1 MTTTDSSGYGATFPN
16 DSTSETS
23 KTDVAKEQASQ
34 VASSATEKAGQVAQT
49 TKEQAQEVVAEATA
63 QARNLAGELKT
74 QVNEQAGTQR
84 DRLVEQL
91 RSMSDE
97 LTQMVYGGGSQ
108 SGVASEVA
116 SQLSTRA
123 HDLAGYL
130 DGKEPGDILIAVQN
144 YARRKPGTFLIGAA
158 VAGMVAG
165 RLTRGAR
172 AAAASSEDSRQSVG
186 YTPSYAPTS
195 GYVPEIPRSTYPTTV
210 SSTAGFSSATTLD
223 EPGAAGYGSPAFG
236 SDSGLGPR
244 P

>member
-1 MTTTDSSGYGATFPN
+1 MTTTDSSGYGATSPT
-16 DSTSETS
+16 DGTSETS
-23 KTDVAKEQASQ
+23 KADVAKEQASQ

-74 QVNEQAGTQR
+74 QVSEQAGTQR

-123 HDLAGYL
+123 NDLAGYL
-130 DGKEPGDILIAVQN
+130 DGKDPGDILVAVQS
-144 YARRKPGTFLIGAA
+144 YARRKPGTFLVGAA
-158 VAGMVAG
+158 VAGMLAG

-172 AAAASSEDSRQSVG
+172 AAAKADDDQ
-186 YTPSYAPTS
+186 
-195 GYVPEIPRSTYPTTV
+195 
-210 SSTAGFSSATTLD
+210 
-223 EPGAAGYGSPAFG
+223 
-236 SDSGLGPR
+236 
-244 P
+244 